1 MKLKKLKEGQDF
13 QLPAFLL
20 KEMKKKKDKANG
32 KGGDKGGEKKNKIAK
47 GEEDTQKIKKSNE
60 NPPKKQKKK
69 QEIGEFFGKEN
80 NPNVS
85 KSNDTEQIN
94 NETVDLLNM
103 SLL

>member
-47 GEEDTQKIKKSNE
+47 GEEDT
-60 NPPKKQKKK
+60 
-69 QEIGEFFGKEN
+69 
-80 NPNVS
+80 
-85 KSNDTEQIN
+85 
-94 NETVDLLNM
+94 
-103 SLL
+103 